1 MDHLNGQFHFRGDS
15 LSLSISPVPEGQSE
29 ILHLSGRTIADV
41 SRGRSFE
48 EQEKC
53 PLEMW
58 EAVEEEM
65 GRRER
70 GFSRKGDKAGKKERE
85 REVES
90 RPISVWP
97 PELGDGLGK
106 SAEVA
111 GLSLP
116 IAVRRG
122 EGSKDK

>member
-1 MDHLNGQFHFRGDS
+1 M
-15 LSLSISPVPEGQSE
+15 
-29 ILHLSGRTIADV
+29 

-48 EQEKC
+48 EQEKR
-53 PLEMW
+53 PLGTEMW

-65 GRRER
+65 GEGRRER
-70 GFSRKGDKAGKKERE
+70 GFSRKGDKAGEKERE
-85 REVES
+85 AKS
-90 RPISVWP
+90 RPISVWS

-116 IAVRRG
+116 IAVRRR